1 MFVNY
6 ESGIKNIE
14 AQQNLKSFTQEFDS
28 AFNITYSYKRDSD
41 IIRGY
46 GSIQK
51 TMRMYFDENTGEEL
65 LSIDEMNKKI
75 LKLKNEK
82 TKKRKKLKIV

>member
-1 MFVNY
+1 MKYAKNEKNAFLPWIETRNSSQYWVFVNY

-51 TMRMYFDENTGEEL
+51 TMRNV
-65 LSIDEMNKKI
+65 
-75 LKLKNEK
+75 EK
-82 TKKRKKLKIV
+82 TLRELVFF